1 MKLTQLIYFLETAR
15 HEHVGKAAKILAIS
29 PSAISHSIAA
39 LEREFG
45 KDLFIKNGKNIQLTN
60 FGKIM
65 TERAEYIL
73 QTVEKIKGE
82 LLSGTVELQGH
93 YSLAA
98 SHMLSEHFLIS
109 SWMSIQKIYPHL
121 TSEIY
126 SLRSSEVV
134 QKVSR
139 GELDFGLCFSPQSN
153 PSFEEEVLYEGQ
165 LVLVV
170 RANHP
175 ILEVEL
181 SKQSQS
187 LSQFYPAILPK
198 SFQGISNCESH
209 PIFKTFHMH
218 PQESLF
224 FDDYVVAL
232 QAIAQSDAWGL
243 IPDILLKVTSS
254 PFASIIP
261 DGWNAPLKVSA
272 IWPRK
277 RLITNVLYQLV
288 LNIKHAIVSQVEKG
302 LT

>member
-15 HEHVGKAAKILAIS
+15 HEHVGKAAQILAIS

-65 TERAEYIL
+65 AERAEYIL
-73 QTVEKIKGE
+73 QTTEKIKRE

-98 SHMLSEHFLIS
+98 SHMLSEHFLTP
-109 SWMSIQKIYPHL
+109 SWISIQKAYPHL

-126 SLRSSEVV
+126 SLRSSDVV

-139 GELDFGLCFSPQSN
+139 GELDFGICFNPQSN
-153 PSFEEEVLYEGQ
+153 PNFEEEVLHEGQ
-165 LVLVV
+165 LILVV

-175 ILEVEL
+175 ILEVEPSEQPQRL
-181 SKQSQS
+181 SQS
-187 LSQFYPAILPK
+187 YPAILPK
-198 SFQGISNCESH
+198 SFQGISNCETH
-209 PIFKTFHMH
+209 PIFKAFHMQQ
-218 PQESLF
+218 QETLLF
-224 FDDYVVAL
+224 DNYAVAF

-243 IPDILLKVTSS
+243 IPDILLKITPIS
-254 PFASIIP
+254 FGSIIP
-261 DGWNAPLKVSA
+261 AGWEAPMKISA

-277 RLITNVLYQLV
+277 RLITNVLNQLSLKV
-288 LNIKHAIVSQVEKG
+288 KHAILSQLEKEV
-302 LT
+302 